1 MRDSIGPSGPS
12 TIRTGTGAPTGR
24 QLHYPWNPGRV
35 LLDCEHV
42 QLQAVDLC
50 IRCVLY
56 SCAMMCFLGHIDTR
70 SDGLQYR
77 IIGQLLYLSLI
88 TNTSI
93 YFSACAVEAQHDL

>member
-1 MRDSIGPSGPS
+1 VTLSGHRDPVLFGPVPVHRLVG
-12 TIRTGTGAPTGR
+12 